1 MNSGLDSLLRQAGI
15 DTSGPRFW
23 QRVIMLHNV
32 GMVPTQ
38 SLDEGD
44 VVTARG
50 FNALVMDRAGTPAYF
65 CKCRPPTE
73 NWIRQ
78 TELVAK
84 LSTDPSLQHILPS
97 AWAVGSSDMQM
108 SVSTYVPGRLL
119 EWTVTHMSAT
129 ELHTALSEVL
139 QGMETIAAHA
149 ALVQP
154 DLFDGQT
161 HVDLA
166 DRSKWAFEAI
176 PPSMLPPHAADRLR
190 DAIAAA
196 GRVRRVFQHGDLW
209 PRNILRHQGQ
219 WWLLDLELFGQI
231 QVPLYDAFHLF
242 RTCWFMRAGRF
253 RKALS
258 WMGRTNGH
266 ADDRSWI
273 DDLCAPG
280 GSPRPY
286 QRTLAWALSRAGL
299 TAEESVGALAY
310 YLIDMTARMNR
321 RQVVIRYVEPYLR
334 DLRVLAESL
343 ATGSA
348 IVDRFR
354 DAS

>member
-23 QRVIMLHNV
+23 QRVVILHNV
-32 GMVPTQ
+32 GMVPAQ
-38 SLDEGD
+38 IQDEGD

-50 FNALVMDRAGTPAYF
+50 FNALVMNEDGTPAYF
-65 CKCRPPTE
+65 CKCRPPTKD
-73 NWIRQ
+73 WIRQ

-84 LSTDPSLQHILPS
+84 LSMDPSLQHILPS
-97 AWAVGSSDMQM
+97 AWAVGSADMQI

-119 EWTVTHMSAT
+119 ERTVAHMSAT
-129 ELHTALSEVL
+129 ELHTALTELL
-139 QGMETIAAHA
+139 QGMETIAAQA
-149 ALVQP
+149 AVVQP
-154 DLFDGQT
+154 DLFDGETQ
-161 HVDLA
+161 VDLA
-166 DRSKWAFEAI
+166 ERSKWAFDAI

-190 DAIAAA
+190 AAIAAA

-209 PRNILRHQGQ
+209 PRNILRHRGQ

-258 WMGRTNGH
+258 WMERSNGH
-266 ADDRSWI
+266 DRSWI
-273 DDLCAPG
+273 EDLSAASD
-280 GSPRPY
+280 SPRPY
-286 QRTLAWALSRAGL
+286 HRTLAWARARSGL
-299 TAEESVGALAY
+299 TAEEAVGALAY

-321 RQVVIRYVEPYLR
+321 RQIVIRYVEPYVR
-334 DLRVLAESL
+334 DLRVLAQSL
-343 ATGSA
+343 ATDST

-354 DAS
+354 HAS